1 MDEERRAVT
10 ALAQPQV
17 GVAASVAGSY
27 PRLRYMGSK
36 YSLLPDLERVLTD
49 LGGITVADP
58 FSGSGVVSYLA
69 HAMGREV
76 WSSDYLAFPCVLT
89 RAAVANRGVRL
100 GEEDLAELLGPSRD
114 DRSFIH
120 ETYGG
125 ILFTAEDLRALD
137 SAWSVLASWR
147 GPRRDLAIASLIL
160 AAARK
165 QPRGVFTVTSSRYS
179 IYDDGRRHLRMS
191 MREHIREAAADWNR
205 AVCDDGAPARVRRA
219 PVDEAPRGAD
229 VVYLDPPYAPPRD
242 DNDYIKRYWFLE
254 GLADYWSDGS
264 AQVMESTITRKLPK
278 RPTPFGSRRTI
289 EGALE
294 STLERFSDSSLVLS
308 YGSNAVPGLDTLVGM
323 VRDVKGN
330 ATVRRIEHRYHF
342 GTARHATRRQ
352 AIEYLVIGE

>member
-1 MDEERRAVT
+1 MT
-10 ALAQPQV
+10 ALTQV
-17 GVAASVAGSY
+17 QASAAASVASRY

-36 YSLLPDLERVLTD
+36 YSLLPDVERVLLD
-49 LGGITVADP
+49 LGGATVADP

-76 WSSDYLAFPCVLT
+76 WSSDYLAFPCALT
-89 RAAVANRGVRL
+89 RATVANRGVRL

-114 DRSFIH
+114 ERSFIH
-120 ETYGG
+120 DTYAG

-137 SAWSVLASWR
+137 SAWSVLASWQ

-179 IYDDGRRHLRMS
+179 VYDDGRRHLRMS

-254 GLADYWSDGS
+254 GLADYWNDGR
-264 AQVMESTITRKLPK
+264 AQVMESTLTRKLPK

-294 STLERFSDSSLVLS
+294 GMLERFSDSSLVLS
-308 YGSNAVPGLDTLVGM
+308 YGSNAVPGLDRLVGM

-330 ATVRRIEHRYHF
+330 TEVRRINHRYHF

-352 AIEYLVIGE
+352 AVEYLVIGE